1 MPVRVQ
7 WAWWSLTLATRVACP
22 RTRVGGVL
30 AAPVQV
36 LHGGLRDHATQVVIV
51 RQSLRL
57 RSWDG
62 HWFCAGAPCVWT
74 PAWWA
79 GSHQP
84 GQVAHVHSVSL
95 GFRGPLRAYARWCF
109 VHRENLYAA
118 TDSVSRMVNV
128 RGKNNLCD
136 IMHEAEFSTNG
147 SRQTCPHM

>member
-1 MPVRVQ
+1 MGWALVLRRSSVRLDSSV
-7 WAWWSLTLATRVACP
+7 
-22 RTRVGGVL
+22 VG
-30 AAPVQV
+30 
-36 LHGGLRDHATQVVIV
+36 
-51 RQSLRL
+51 
-57 RSWDG
+57 
-62 HWFCAGAPCVWT
+62 
-74 PAWWA
+74 